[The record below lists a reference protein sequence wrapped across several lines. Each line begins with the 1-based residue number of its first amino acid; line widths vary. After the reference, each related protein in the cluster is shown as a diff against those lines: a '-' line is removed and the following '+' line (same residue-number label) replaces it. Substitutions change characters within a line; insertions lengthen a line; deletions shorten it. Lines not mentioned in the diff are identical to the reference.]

1 MPFDISVPK
10 LQGVIIQSWSK
21 FSQVQ
26 LNSTSEGQKNSFT
39 LVYLKSLFR
48 IRIGHSNVSKEFC
61 PVFYVE
67 LPNESD
73 VADISVQK
81 IASFERKLWENTSV
95 FEKSFG

>member
-26 LNSTSEGQKNSFT
+26 LKSTSQSQKNSFT

-48 IRIGHSNVSKEFC
+48 IGIGHSNVKEFC

>member
-1 MPFDISVPK
+1 MRFSTP
-10 LQGVIIQSWSK
+10 GV
-21 FSQVQ
+21 
-26 LNSTSEGQKNSFT
+26 
-39 LVYLKSLFR
+39 LV
-48 IRIGHSNVSKEFC
+48 V
-61 PVFYVE
+61 YVV